1 MKKITSLVM
10 LLFTVLSFSQD
21 INGKIQT
28 YLNENK
34 EKLNL
39 SNLDINDWI
48 VESTGNSEST
58 GIDNY
63 FIKQRYQGIEIFRAV
78 TNVWV
83 KNNEVID
90 AKSRFV
96 ANLAI
101 KVNTSTPSLSAIDA
115 AGKAFTH
122 FNITSKYPFQVLET
136 ISANKYKINNGDLTE
151 DPIVAQLV
159 FQQMKTGSLRL
170 AWDLTFYT
178 SDYNHLWSIRIDATN
193 GTILEQNDQTVSCS
207 FKKDV
212 VHANAMSN
220 KFVSSFYK
228 PAVSPLQVQSGT
240 YTVIPFSYISPDH
253 SPFVAIANPDNATAS
268 PYGWHDTNGATGAEY
283 TVTRGNNVWARTD
296 YTGVNP
302 TTASTVS
309 TANGYSPDGG
319 ASLTFNFPYAGKSVS
334 AQTSISAACTNLFYM
349 NNIVHDVWYQYGFNE
364 ANGNYQQNNYGK
376 GGTAADFVYADAQD
390 GSTAATPTLDNSNF
404 SAPVDG
410 QKGRMQMYLWD
421 IQKVTNPLF
430 VVAPTAVAGNYNS
443 RQNGFSPGHV
453 DLPIAPAAIQSNL
466 VIFNDG
472 TADPGAPDNS
482 DACTAAVNAAA
493 ISGHVVLI
501 RRSLAAADGGNPCNF
516 TVKIKNAQL
525 AGATAVIVSNNIDVL
540 DANNNPIDVPIGMSG
555 ADATITIPAIGVS
568 KIVGDMLYAQLAAG
582 VTTVKLQLPADYQPF
597 VNSDGDFD
605 NSIIAHEFGHGISI
619 RLTGGRNNSSCLN
632 NTDQAGEGWSD
643 WFALMLQLK
652 PGDVGTT
659 PLGMATFVVNE
670 PTTGAG
676 IRDYPYTTDM
686 AVNPMTYSYTN
697 NYQYTDTSGN
707 IVTEIHGTGSVWTT
721 VLWDLAWAYI
731 AKYGYDNNKYTGT
744 GGNNKVMRLVLDACK
759 LQPCS
764 PSFIDSRDAIIAA
777 DQATTGGKDYCMIWQ
792 VFANRGFGINASAGD
807 TNVGNDQVQD
817 FTQPTIGTTPAT
829 GSNCTL
835 SVDYFDNQNKD
846 LFRVYPNPTNGDLN
860 VRINSYVGKVNI
872 QVIDINGRIVNEYRN
887 EDFNVEKSLNLN
899 SLQTGVYILKVT
911 GDSLNFTQKIMKN

>member
-1 MKKITSLVM
+1 M

-34 EKLNL
+34 EKLQL
-39 SNLDINDWI
+39 SSKDINDWI

-63 FIKQRYQGIEIFRAV
+63 FIKQRYQGIEVFRAV

-96 ANLAI
+96 ANLATI
-101 KVNTSTPSLSAIDA
+101 ANTIMPTITAIDA
-115 AGKAFTH
+115 ATKAFDH
-122 FNITSKYPFQVLET
+122 FKITSKTPLQILET
-136 ISANKYKINNGDLTE
+136 VSDNKYKINNGDLTD
-151 DPIVAQLV
+151 DPMVAQLV
-159 FQQMKTGSLRL
+159 YQQMKTGSLRL
-170 AWDLTFYT
+170 AWDLTFYAPG
-178 SDYNHLWSIRIDATN
+178 YNHLWSIRIDATN

-207 FKKDV
+207 FKRNES
-212 VHANAMSN
+212 HANANAN

-228 PAVSPLQVQSGT
+228 PTVSPLQVQSGT
-240 YTVIPFSYISPDH
+240 YTVIPFNFTSPDL
-253 SPFVAIANPDNATAS
+253 SPFVAIANPSNTLAS
-268 PYGWHDTNGATGAEY
+268 PYGWHDTNGVAGAEY

-296 YTGVNP
+296 YGGVNP

-309 TANGYSPDGG
+309 TANGYAPDGG

-334 AQTSISAACTNLFYM
+334 AQTSINAACTNLFYM
-349 NNIVHDVWYQYGFNE
+349 NNIVHDIWYQYGFNE

-376 GGTAADFVYADAQD
+376 GGVAADYVYADAQD
-390 GSTAATPTLDNSNF
+390 SSTAATPQLDNSNF

-410 QKGRMQMYLWD
+410 QHGRMQMYLWD
-421 IQKVTNPLF
+421 IAKVTNPLF

-443 RQNGFSPGHV
+443 AQNSFSPGHV
-453 DLPIAPAAIQSNL
+453 DLPIAPASLQSDL
-466 VIFNDG
+466 VLFDDG
-472 TADPGAPDNS
+472 TPDIGAPDNS
-482 DACTAAVNAAA
+482 DACSAAINASA
-493 ISGHVVLI
+493 ISGHIVIV
-501 RRSLAAADGGNPCNF
+501 RRSLAAASGGTPCNF
-516 TVKIKNAQL
+516 TVKVKNAQL
-525 AGATAVIVSNNIDVL
+525 AGATAVIVANNVDAL
-540 DANNNPIDVPIGMSG
+540 DANNNPVDVPIGLAG

-597 VNSDGDFD
+597 VKSDGDFD
-605 NSIIAHEFGHGISI
+605 NGVIAHEFGHGITI
-619 RLTGGRNNSSCLN
+619 RLTGGPANSSCLQ

-643 WFALMLQLK
+643 WFALMLALQ

-659 PLGMATFVVNE
+659 PKGIGTFVINE
-670 PTTGAG
+670 PPTGGG

-686 AVNPMTYSYTN
+686 TVNPMTYTYTN
-697 NYQYTDTSGN
+697 NYQYTDTNGN
-707 IVTEIHGTGSVWTT
+707 TATEVHGTGSVWTT

-731 AKYGYDNNKYTGT
+731 AKYGYDDNKYTGT
-744 GGNNKVMRLVLDACK
+744 GGNNKVMQLVLDACK
-759 LQPCS
+759 LQVCS

-792 VFANRGFGINASAGD
+792 VFARRGFGINASAGD
-807 TNVGNDQVQD
+807 TNVGDDQVED
-817 FTQPTIGTTPAT
+817 FTQPTVGTTPAT

-835 SVDYFDNQNKD
+835 SVDYFDNQNQD
-846 LFRVYPNPTNGDLN
+846 LFRVFPNPTNGDVN
-860 VRINSYVGKVNI
+860 IRINNYIGKVNI

-899 SLQTGVYILKVT
+899 SLQTGMYILKVS
-911 GDSLNFTQKIMKN
+911 GDALNFTQKIMKN